1 MTKPRC
7 VRLRAR
13 RRARSPGAASR
24 QTDGQTRTGRQTDRQ
39 PPRCPGAGGRAGG
52 PHLPPQA
59 PAAGRGQ
66 PADAA
71 RASGLRRPAEAA
83 ASHNGHRCTAP
94 RRAPN
99 GRAPTAAPQP
109 LSAGEGQGRPRP
121 RPRALITCSPQ
132 PGEHLLPHALPAG
145 RGGTTAAPNG
155 ESGRS
160 SGSAP
165 PPLPS
170 LRPPPATTRLRIAGA
185 AAESGSRC
193 LCYAS
198 PGRSALLGEP
208 GLQLLR
214 LSSADCRLQGFALA
228 RPSLK
233 CGSSHQP
240 LPAALSGGRRRRHLP
255 LSRRLPL
262 FSLPSALRGDRRS
275 CPPRSARVPGEPAAP
290 LCDPRAGRGR
300 GEAGLGRRATL
311 PLGSP

>member
-1 MTKPRC
+1 M
-7 VRLRAR
+7 
-13 RRARSPGAASR
+13 RSPPGEAPSAVPRGCQQTDGRTDTDR
-24 QTDGQTRTGRQTDRQ
+24 QTDGQTAA
-39 PPRCPGAGGRAGG
+39 PLPRGGRAGG
-52 PHLPPQA
+52 Q
-59 PAAGRGQ
+59 
-66 PADAA
+66 AA
-71 RASGLRRPAEAA
+71 RTSRLRLPQPGAGNRQTPPGLRGCGARPRPPP
-83 ASHNGHRCTAP
+83 HTMGTGAP
-94 RRAPN
+94 RRG
-99 GRAPTAAPQP
+99 GRPTAAPQ
-109 LSAGEGQGRPRP
+109 RPR
-121 RPRALITCSPQ
+121 LSPSAQ
-132 PGEHLLPHALPAG
+132 ERDRDGPGPGPGRLLPALRSPASTFCLTHCRRGAEG
-145 RGGTTAAPNG
+145 RRRLQTGKAA
-155 ESGRS
+155 EV
-160 SGSAP
+160 AAALP